1 MNEKVVLIV
10 AEKGEFIDGIKA
22 LVEVI
27 PEVRK
32 VVHFGAFGRRLDR
45 IIEIKPNLVIL
56 DSPRSREDYRN
67 LLSQLRRALPLTRI
81 LTLVEEKNE
90 EEKFQESGAD
100 GVLVKGFRG
109 DLFIRT
115 VRSLISASN
124 GRDSRTNEANDC
136 KEGEDGN
143 TER

>member
-10 AEKGEFIDGIKA
+10 GEKGEFMDGIKA

-27 PEVRK
+27 PEVRR
-32 VVHFGAFGRRLDR
+32 VVHFEAFGRQLDR
-45 IIEIKPNLVIL
+45 ITEIKPNLVIL
-56 DSPRSREDYRN
+56 DSPQSREDYQN
-67 LLSQLRRALPLTRI
+67 LLSQLRRALPLTKV

-109 DLFIRT
+109 DLFVRT
-115 VRSLISASN
+115 VRSLIRP
-124 GRDSRTNEANDC
+124 GVCRDVRTNEANDRN
-136 KEGEDGN
+136 EE
-143 TER
+143 